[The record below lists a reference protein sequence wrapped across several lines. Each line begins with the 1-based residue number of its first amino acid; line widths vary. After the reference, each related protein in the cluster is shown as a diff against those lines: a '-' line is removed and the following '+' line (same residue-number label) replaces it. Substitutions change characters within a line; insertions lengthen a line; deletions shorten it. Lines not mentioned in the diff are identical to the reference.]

1 MRNSKY
7 SRLIIG
13 GEDYSE
19 FFTYPFMVQRA
30 LDETLDFAVVELPL
44 TKRKD
49 PFPPFTPVEI
59 GTGEHAMSFIVAIDE
74 VEEKIGAHRYKH
86 TVTVMEY
93 TKETERI
100 LCGAKAFTNPLVK
113 DYTDGATRPY
123 YLFLP
128 KKKISNWFEYPIPI
142 DGFSPE
148 LMKAGSF
155 TSPIVRG
162 NMTFY
167 PFSSFV
173 DFDKHISIA
182 PGTNLTKGDVKIYYN
197 KKETALTYVETSSIG
212 VVRFTPKDES
222 TLILEKNDIGISDS
236 FVVDNTK
243 EGVYTIIALLKMATG
258 TPAYGVLFDILTV
271 SESVT
276 RDPYTVEDVV
286 EILLDTSETL
296 RDGLDSPRYRL
307 RYKSEEQRK
316 KFQQAAPEFRFSN
329 GRSLWECLREVGQY
343 VHAIPRA
350 VHDLTDGLD
359 YIEFDELGGLE
370 RADLSKGTR
379 YGGASTITVGD
390 YTAGLEALAA
400 NLVNLDDEADG
411 SMTEP
416 FGGGY
421 MSLRAATEEVRITEG
436 TGIIKTAHPVEKLLK
451 VEVGSFTVGGKTY
464 AGGDITPYVF
474 EKSEYD
480 ILSGFSGAYP
490 TSKTYAIYYKQGA
503 PNIEGLWYKAQDA
516 AVSFL
521 NAFEDYSIANVIKAV
536 TGAPSGVLRG
546 LDYPN
551 LMFRVTYIPSVTAR
565 VRNYK
570 PTYSGEFPSVLA
582 YNQSANKLSARSF
595 GENLRGQLAMM
606 ASSSDSMMYMFRR
619 LEDVPKPGTLYD
631 DDNYISSVTARVY
644 HDFVLANIALSTGY
658 NQLGARVEIN
668 NAIRQFEIPSSEDR
682 YTVLEEFCEIG
693 KKTADDANTAM
704 TAALRTEVLRAFAS
718 QAKGM
723 DVSLAE
729 VTTYDEDG
737 KAITSKPVALPVISL
752 ALGTSLYFG
761 WRFED
766 NFAAGSKSS
775 TGGTMK
781 HPFIPDSVASYRVQ
795 DYVPYGDSFYAQA
808 HSVGFKLLTGSTASF
823 DIITAHSLPESTW
836 ITGDTVMVDTGSYP
850 ILWHKDSAD
859 AGCLS
864 YQLHYITNDDLIIG
878 DGIAYHC
885 AAVRST
891 ASTTAAKIY
900 FYSTRINQL
909 TGTTEDRVFLK
920 RYPVKL
926 DITNNRLTYDGEPPD
941 GFKSWAI
948 IKNGR
953 FMLGKNS
960 TEEPKEIYFNYKRR
974 YKT

>member
-44 TKRKD
+44 TKHKD

-59 GTGEHAMSFIVAIDE
+59 GRGENAMSFIVAIDE
-74 VEEKIGAHRYKH
+74 VEEKLGANRYKH

-128 KKKISNWFEYPIPI
+128 KIGDFNWFEYPIP
-142 DGFSPE
+142 DNGFSPE

-173 DFDKHISIA
+173 DFDKHSSIF
-182 PGTNLTKGDVKIYYN
+182 PGTKLTKGDVKIYYN
-197 KKETALTYVETSSIG
+197 KKETALTYVESSASKG

-222 TLILEKNDIGISDS
+222 TLILEKNDIGISES
-236 FVVDNTK
+236 FTIDNTK
-243 EGVYTIIALLKMATG
+243 EGVYTIIALLKMANG
-258 TPAYGVLFDILTV
+258 TPKYGVLFDILNVAEPV
-271 SESVT
+271 S

-307 RYKSEEQRK
+307 RYKSDRQGEIFGK
-316 KFQQAAPEFRFSN
+316 AAPEFRFSN

-436 TGIIKTAHPVEKLLK
+436 TGIIKTAHPVEKLIK

-516 AVSFL
+516 VVSFL
-521 NAFEDYSIANVIKAV
+521 NAFEDYSIANVIAAA
-536 TGAPSGVLRG
+536 TSAPAGILRG
-546 LDYPN
+546 LDYKN

-606 ASSSDSMMYMFRR
+606 ASSSDSMMYMFKR
-619 LEDVPKPGTLYD
+619 LEDIPAAGTLYD
-631 DDNYISSVTARVY
+631 DDNYISSITARVY
-644 HDFVLANIALSTGY
+644 HDYVLANIALSKGY

-693 KKTADDANTAM
+693 TKTADDANTAM

-775 TGGTMK
+775 PG
-781 HPFIPDSVASYRVQ
+781 ASRYRVQ
-795 DYVPYGDSFYAQA
+795 DYVPYGDHFYAQA
-808 HSVGFKLLTGSTASF
+808 HSVGFKLITGASTTPYGALETAHDLPELTGIA
-823 DIITAHSLPESTW
+823 
-836 ITGDTVMVDTGSYP
+836 GGTVMVDTGSYP

-859 AGCLS
+859 AGCFS

-891 ASTTAAKIY
+891 ARTTAAQIY

>member
-1 MRNSKY
+1 MTNGKY
-7 SRLIIG
+7 YRLIIG
-13 GEDYSE
+13 GEDYTE
-19 FFTYPFMVQRA
+19 YFTFPFVVQRA
-30 LDETLDFAVVELPL
+30 LDETLDFAVVDLPN
-44 TKRKD
+44 TRRKA
-49 PFPPFTPVEI
+49 PFSPFTPVEI
-59 GTGEHAMSFIVAIDE
+59 GRGEHAMSFIVAIDE
-74 VEEKIGAHRYKH
+74 VEEKIGANRHKH
-86 TVTVMEY
+86 TVTGMEY
-93 TKETERI
+93 TKNTERI
-100 LCGAKAFTNPLVK
+100 LCGAKAFTNPVVSDYADGKGLVYAIPCEVYQIK
-113 DYTDGATRPY
+113 SDRT
-123 YLFLP
+123 
-128 KKKISNWFEYPIPI
+128 EYSAVKN
-142 DGFSPE
+142 GTAFSPYLSSKYFSPVHNGE
-148 LMKAGSF
+148 IAVYRDLFDYNADTVSKIDVKVAYRAAGSPAEWTEDGGF
-155 TSPIVRG
+155 DI
-162 NMTFY
+162 
-167 PFSSFV
+167 
-173 DFDKHISIA
+173 FDK
-182 PGTNLTKGDVKIYYN
+182 D
-197 KKETALTYVETSSIG
+197 
-212 VVRFTPKDES
+212 
-222 TLILEKNDIGISDS
+222 LILEKTYTGDFSADPVPDKG
-236 FVVDNTK
+236 
-243 EGVYTIIALLKMATG
+243 EGG
-258 TPAYGVLFDILTV
+258 YGFIYEIYFKSGSTQILYFEVL
-271 SESVT
+271 SVAEPLG

-286 EILLDTSETL
+286 NILLDTSETL
-296 RDGLDSPRYRL
+296 RESLDSPRYRL
-307 RYKSEEQRK
+307 RYKSDKQREIFSK
-316 KFQQAAPEFRFSN
+316 AAPEFRFSN

-436 TGIIKTAHPVEKLLK
+436 TGIIKTANPIEKLLK

-464 AGGDITPYVF
+464 AGGDITPYIF

-490 TSKTYAIYYKQGA
+490 TSKTYALFYKQGA

-516 AVSFL
+516 AAGAL
-521 NAFEDYSIANVIKAV
+521 NAFEDYSITNVITAV
-536 TGAPSGVLRG
+536 TGAPSGILRG

-565 VRNYK
+565 VRAYK
-570 PTYSGEFPSVLA
+570 PTYDGAFPSVMA
-582 YNQSANKLSARSF
+582 HNQSANKLSSRQF

-644 HDFVLANIALSTGY
+644 HDFVLANITLSTGY

-668 NAIRQFEIPSSEDR
+668 NAIRQFEIPAAEDR

-693 KKTADDANTAM
+693 TKTADDANTAM
-704 TAALRTEVLRAFAS
+704 TAALRTEVLRAFSS
-718 QAKGM
+718 QSGGK

-737 KAITSKPVALPVISL
+737 NAITSKPVALPVISL

-766 NFAAGSKSS
+766 NFAAGSKSA
-775 TGGTMK
+775 TGGTMR

-795 DYVPYGDSFYAQA
+795 DYVPYGDTFYAQA
-808 HSVGFKLLTGSTASF
+808 HSVGFKLLTGATTSNALQ
-823 DIITAHSLPESTW
+823 TAHNLPESSG
-836 ITGDTVMVDTGSYP
+836 ISGGTVMADTGAYP

-864 YQLHYITNDDLIIG
+864 YQLHYITNDGLIIG

-885 AAVRST
+885 AAVRQNQVATS
-891 ASTTAAKIY
+891 AQIY
-900 FYSTRINQL
+900 FYGHRINQL
-909 TGTTEDRVFLK
+909 TGTTDVSGYLAT
-920 RYPVKL
+920 YP
-926 DITNNRLTYDGEPPD
+926 ITADTANGCLTYVGNPPT
-941 GFKSWAI
+941 GFESWAI
-948 IKNGR
+948 IKGGR
-953 FMLGKNS
+953 FMIGKNS
-960 TEEPKEIYFNYKRR
+960 RVAPSKIYFNFKRR
-974 YKT
+974 LKT

>member
-1 MRNSKY
+1 MINSKY
-7 SRLIIG
+7 YRLIIG
-13 GEDYSE
+13 GEDYTE
-19 FFTYPFMVQRA
+19 YFTFPFVVQRA
-30 LDETLDFAVVELPL
+30 LDETLDFAVVELPN
-44 TKRKD
+44 TRRNE
-49 PFPPFTPVEI
+49 PFAPFTPVEI
-59 GTGEHAMSFIVAIDE
+59 GRGEHAMSFIVAIDE
-74 VEEKIGAHRYKH
+74 VEEKIGANRYKH

-100 LCGAKAFTNPLVK
+100 LCGAKAFTNPLVR
-113 DYTDGATRPY
+113 DYTDGKTFT
-123 YLFLP
+123 YLRSYNMWDGGVFGNDLYKTESLMTP
-128 KKKISNWFEYPIPI
+128 VTIGNIYIPLSDFMIGFDEGVI
-142 DGFSPE
+142 DGDRADITIYRGDSTPLIFNDDGTFKFDQS
-148 LMKAGSF
+148 KYYDGGSF
-155 TSPIVRG
+155 GI
-162 NMTFY
+162 
-167 PFSSFV
+167 
-173 DFDKHISIA
+173 DD
-182 PGTNLTKGDVKIYYN
+182 DVIFN
-197 KKETALTYVETSSIG
+197 
-212 VVRFTPKDES
+212 FQES
-222 TLILEKNDIGISDS
+222 
-236 FVVDNTK
+236 
-243 EGVYTIIALLKMATG
+243 GVYIIKVEFGSYAAFRGLVAEIYVARE
-258 TPAYGVLFDILTV
+258 PV
-271 SESVT
+271 S

-296 RDGLDSPRYRL
+296 REGLDSPRYRL
-307 RYKSEEQRK
+307 RYKREEQRK

-329 GRSLWECLREVGQY
+329 GRSLWECLLEVGQY

-359 YIEFDELGGLE
+359 YIEFDELGGLD

-451 VEVGSFTVGGKTY
+451 VEVGSFTIGGKTY
-464 AGGDITPYVF
+464 AGGDITPYIF

-516 AVSFL
+516 DVSAL
-521 NAFEDYSIANVIKAV
+521 NAFEDYSITNVITAV
-536 TGAPSGVLRG
+536 TGAPSCILRG

-565 VRNYK
+565 VRAYK
-570 PTYSGEFPSVLA
+570 PTFDGAFPSVLA
-582 YNQSANKLSARSF
+582 HNQSANKLSAKAF

-606 ASSSDSMMYMFRR
+606 GNASETVNYIFKRP
-619 LEDVPKPGTLYD
+619 EDLPEAGELYD
-631 DDNYISSVTARVY
+631 DDRYISSITARVY
-644 HDFVLANIALSTGY
+644 HDFVLAQISLSKGY
-658 NQLGARVEIN
+658 NELGSRVEIN
-668 NAIRQFEIPSSEDR
+668 NAIRQFEIPASEDR

-693 KKTADDANTAM
+693 VKTADDGNLAM
-704 TAALRTEVLRAFAS
+704 TSALRTEVLRAFGS
-718 QAKGM
+718 QAPGR

-737 KAITSKPVALPVISL
+737 NAITSKPVALPVISL

-775 TGGTMK
+775 PG
-781 HPFIPDSVASYRVQ
+781 ASGYRVQ
-795 DYVPYGDSFYAQA
+795 DYVPYGDPFYAQA
-808 HSVGFKLLTGSTASF
+808 HSVGFKLISGASAANALQ
-823 DIITAHSLPESTW
+823 TAHSLPESSG
-836 ITGDTVMVDTGSYP
+836 INLLTVMADTGKYP

-864 YQLHYITNDDLIIG
+864 YQLHYITNDGLIIG

-885 AAVRST
+885 AAVRQSQM
-891 ASTTAAKIY
+891 ASAANIY
-900 FYSTRINQL
+900 FYKNRINQL
-909 TGTTEDRVFLK
+909 TGTTDESNYIAT
-920 RYPVKL
+920 YPIIV
-926 DITNNRLTYDGEPPD
+926 DETNRKIKYNGSPE
-941 GFKSWAI
+941 GFESWAI
-948 IKNGR
+948 IKGGR

-960 TEEPKEIYFNYKRR
+960 AEAPTEIYFNFKRR
-974 YKT
+974 FTS